1 MSKKIAENGI
11 VRYRFYRIVF
21 QKRPYRLVSFSVSF
35 FRNDRIVF
43 GIVRYRFSGMTV
55 SFSVS
60 FCIVFQEWPYRFW
73 YRSVSFFRNDR
84 IVSCRN
90 RYRFSEMTVS
100 FRVEI
105 GIDRYR
111 FCRYRKLK
119 VTFWDPVVRPA
130 NNIEKQMRT
139 VILVPSSRGDLW
151 TFWCAVF
158 FSAVR
163 WP

>member
-60 FCIVFQEWPYRFW
+60 FCIVFQE
-73 YRSVSFFRNDR
+73 
-84 IVSCRN
+84 
-90 RYRFSEMTVS
+90 
-100 FRVEI
+100 
-105 GIDRYR
+105 
-111 FCRYRKLK
+111 
-119 VTFWDPVVRPA
+119 
-130 NNIEKQMRT
+130 
-139 VILVPSSRGDLW
+139 
-151 TFWCAVF
+151 
-158 FSAVR
+158 
-163 WP
+163 

>member
-43 GIVRYRFSGMTV
+43 GIV
-55 SFSVS
+55 
-60 FCIVFQEWPYRFW
+60 P
-73 YRSVSFFRNDR
+73 
-84 IVSCRN
+84 
-90 RYRFSEMTVS
+90 YRFSEMTVS

-119 VTFWDPVVRPA
+119 VTFWDPGTNRETLFENP
-130 NNIEKQMRT
+130 NTGNFENHEQ
-139 VILVPSSRGDLW
+139 
-151 TFWCAVF
+151 
-158 FSAVR
+158 
-163 WP
+163 